1 MPGDGAGVPHGR
13 TKKLTGAL
21 LQIAKQ
27 GTTSHPI
34 LARVFLARMVNRA
47 CGTTIGPWDVD
58 ELPDVFL
65 DALRA
70 LELDLGEMERGLA
83 QVKEAQA
90 RIRARYKK

>member
-1 MPGDGAGVPHGR
+1 
-13 TKKLTGAL
+13 
-21 LQIAKQ
+21 
-27 GTTSHPI
+27 
-34 LARVFLARMVNRA
+34 MVNRA